1 MRLCSRL
8 IRVVSE
14 MKETW
19 LRTDEREDILASLR
33 MLSSSCDAAGD
44 DLSAWK
50 WIVIG
55 THSALQ
61 GAMALHLG
69 FGNDLLVATPESA
82 SAWLDA
88 HENGAPYPETMMDDF
103 LSLYRK
109 LKKHEILGFRFKP
122 NGTHGGNVRRLNRFR
137 NQFVHFMPQGW
148 SIELSGMPQICR
160 DCLDVVGQLGER
172 SLCMR
177 WESDEQCKSFSQL
190 LEQCQLKLTALHVAY
205 TR

>member
-1 MRLCSRL
+1 
-8 IRVVSE
+8 

-33 MLSSSCDAAGD
+33 MVSGSCDAAVN

-61 GAMALHLG
+61 GAMALHLA
-69 FGNDLLVATPESA
+69 FGNDLLVASSEDA
-82 SAWLDA
+82 AAWLDA
-88 HENGAPYPETMMDDF
+88 HENGAPYPEMMMDDF
-103 LSLYRK
+103 LSLYEK

-122 NGTHGGNVRRLNRFR
+122 NGTQGGNIRRLNRFR

-148 SIELSGMPQICR
+148 SIELGGMPQICG
-160 DCLDVVGQLGER
+160 DCLDIVEQLGEH
-172 SLCMR
+172 SLCTR
-177 WESDEQCKSFSQL
+177 WESEEQRQSFVEVL
-190 LEQCQLKLTALHVAY
+190 GQCQSKLSAFHVAY